1 MGLLPLYTLLSLV
14 VFVDI
19 VLVISIYSKKEKH
32 DNYLGTA
39 LLLSAFVAVAYTVAP
54 FSKNYAVVSHLYSLY
69 FAGISLMLMFLLK
82 YILYFTNLSGRF
94 KYGKILSSVVWAVI
108 IFDVVVQLLN
118 PFFEISI
125 HYINRPDSLSV
136 WMFKPKPLFEFHL
149 IICYLMIAE
158 IFCALIY
165 RIIRTP
171 TVYKRKYLI
180 VLGGIFGIVV
190 MNGIFL
196 FAQSKNDELF
206 DISVFFYSLIGCFMY
221 WNRYYYSS
229 HGMVSKVRS
238 MIFDEM
244 DKPVLLFDRDGY
256 LAMYNICAEKFVK
269 EIENKEIVT
278 IKKFVEKWQ
287 MPEEVLFFMED
298 FHYQWASTEK
308 DSHSIYRIDVKRL
321 RDKKNRRTIG
331 KLLVMTDTTLEMDLL
346 TGFHSKNAFETFF
359 REKVKPSKLPVGIA
373 ICDINR
379 LTSIN
384 KNLGDAKGD
393 EAIKHLSKLMKQ
405 YFPSNAFFARHEDAN
420 LIAVLPN
427 TEPSQLPVYLEKI
440 RNELKD
446 IEGFGQV
453 LEMQSATSAATI
465 EKPDILEAVDV
476 AMFSMRSKKLMDG
489 SSAHSSLLDSL
500 AQTLLESDNTTRAHV
515 ERTKQMGERL
525 GKRLCFSDLQ
535 QSNLALLC
543 LLHDIGKLGIPLE
556 ILNKPGKLNSAE
568 WDVMKSHV
576 EKGYRIAMASSELEE
591 IADLILHHHESW
603 NGKGY
608 PDGLKQEAIPLLSR
622 VIAVV
627 DTYDAMTNDRPYHKA
642 ITDYEAREELKRC
655 AGVQFDPSIVAAFLE
670 LLEELHPLKD
680 QPVPQNK
687 EKDTSAPRG
696 VKEVFSQAIENENIQ
711 AIQYSKY
718 QLGPDFRI
726 LNPDE
731 YFTELTGYTSEDLE
745 KYKLTQFDLIP
756 VNDRDAYNKMA
767 QDSLSKHDEL
777 YFEHPLVRKDGSL
790 REVVCLGRPYFDSVT
805 HEPRN
810 EVIVFDVSGTN
821 AFGIMQKAER
831 ESAARTAERWVHLM
845 RRDSL
850 TGILN
855 HEAFVND
862 VEVELLK
869 EDQKVVLVLLDVDFF
884 KNYNDS
890 YGHFAGDKLL
900 SLVAVM
906 LETSVKEFGFAGR
919 LGGDEFA
926 AILKLPLDTTKDQ
939 INQLVKH
946 CFDIVMN
953 ATTSQE
959 KAASISMGAAFL
971 EEQGNFN
978 KLYQEADHALYR
990 AKDRGRRCF
999 SF

>member
-1 MGLLPLYTLLSLV
+1 
-14 VFVDI
+14 
-19 VLVISIYSKKEKH
+19 
-32 DNYLGTA
+32 
-39 LLLSAFVAVAYTVAP
+39 
-54 FSKNYAVVSHLYSLY
+54 
-69 FAGISLMLMFLLK
+69 
-82 YILYFTNLSGRF
+82 
-94 KYGKILSSVVWAVI
+94 
-108 IFDVVVQLLN
+108 
-118 PFFEISI
+118 
-125 HYINRPDSLSV
+125 
-136 WMFKPKPLFEFHL
+136 
-149 IICYLMIAE
+149 
-158 IFCALIY
+158 
-165 RIIRTP
+165 
-171 TVYKRKYLI
+171 
-180 VLGGIFGIVV
+180 

-256 LAMYNICAEKFVK
+256 LAMSNVCAD
-269 EIENKEIVT
+269 
-278 IKKFVEKWQ
+278 KFVEIIEKKGIVTLKRFVQTWQ
-287 MPEEVLFFMED
+287 MPEEVLYFEDD
-298 FHYQWASTEK
+298 FHYQWASTEEG
-308 DSHSIYRIDVKRL
+308 SHSIYRIDVKRL

-346 TGFHSKNAFETFF
+346 TGFHSKNAFDTYF
-359 REKVKPSKLPVGIA
+359 RDRVEPAYYPVGIA

-379 LTSIN
+379 LTVIN

-393 EAIKHLSKLMKQ
+393 EAIKKLSQLMKKH
-405 YFPSNAFFARHEDAN
+405 FPSDTFFARHEDAN
-420 LIAVLPN
+420 LVAVLPN
-427 TEPSQLPVYLEKI
+427 TEPHKLPEYLEKI
-440 RNELKD
+440 RSELKNE
-446 IEGFGQV
+446 EGFGQI
-453 LEMQSATSAATI
+453 LEMQSATSAATLD
-465 EKPDILEAVDV
+465 KPDILEATDI

-515 ERTKQMGERL
+515 QRTKEMGERL
-525 GKRLCFSDLQ
+525 GMRLGFTDIQ

-576 EKGYRIAMASSELEE
+576 EKGYRIAKASSELEE

-655 AGVQFDPSIVAAFLE
+655 AGVQFDPSIIAAFLE

-680 QPVPQNK
+680 QPVPQK
-687 EKDTSAPRG
+687 KDDDVSAPRG
-696 VKEVFSQAIENENIQ
+696 VKEVFSQAEENENIQ
-711 AIQYSKY
+711 AIKYSKY
-718 QLGPDFRI
+718 QLNQEFRI
-726 LNPDE
+726 VSPDD
-731 YFTELTGYTSEDLE
+731 YFTELTGYTPEDLD

-756 VNDRDAYNKMA
+756 VDDREAYNTMA
-767 QDSLSKHDEL
+767 QDFLSKHDEL

-790 REVVCLGRPYFDSVT
+790 REVVCLGRPFFDSVT
-805 HEPRN
+805 HQPRN

-831 ESAARTAERWVHLM
+831 ESAARTAERWAHLM

-855 HEAFVND
+855 HESFVND
-862 VEVELLK
+862 VEIELLK
-869 EDQKVVLVLLDVDFF
+869 ENQKVVLMVLDVDFF

-906 LETSVKEFGFAGR
+906 LETSVKDFGFAGR

-926 AILKLPLDTTKDQ
+926 AILRLPKDTSKEK
-939 INQLVKH
+939 INQLVKQ
-946 CFDIVMN
+946 CFDVVMN

-959 KAASISMGAAFL
+959 KAASVSMGAAFL
-971 EEQGNFN
+971 ENQSNFN